1 MSLHAI
7 PRQEVHGEEVTH
19 SSNLKLSPRMMM
31 NHLGGNQE
39 PKVGTDGQ
47 ASHGLGAPPAQGGH
61 HQTGHGGDEEEGVER
76 EPWEAAKSQP
86 TSPSTA
92 SSQGSPPSPAGTPGR
107 SGREHPRVVVT
118 PLWKRTSKSRMS
130 SLPRSPRTAIRR
142 MTSQSQAVMSPASAT
157 SQPVVSKFTASN
169 ST

>member
-1 MSLHAI
+1 
-7 PRQEVHGEEVTH
+7 
-19 SSNLKLSPRMMM
+19 M

-61 HQTGHGGDEEEGVER
+61 HQAGHGGDEEEGVER

-92 SSQGSPPSPAGTPGR
+92 SSQGSPPSPAGTPGT

-118 PLWKRTSKSRMS
+118 PLW
-130 SLPRSPRTAIRR
+130 SLRKAADQLQQQEI
-142 MTSQSQAVMSPASAT
+142 SAEQLYT
-157 SQPVVSKFTASN
+157 LSDE
-169 ST
+169 

>member
-1 MSLHAI
+1 
-7 PRQEVHGEEVTH
+7 
-19 SSNLKLSPRMMM
+19 M

-61 HQTGHGGDEEEGVER
+61 HQAGHGGDEEEGVER

-86 TSPSTA
+86 TSP
-92 SSQGSPPSPAGTPGR
+92 AGTPGT

-118 PLWKRTSKSRMS
+118 PLW
-130 SLPRSPRTAIRR
+130 SLRKAAD
-142 MTSQSQAVMSPASAT
+142 QLQQQEFSAEQLYT
-157 SQPVVSKFTASN
+157 LSDE
-169 ST
+169 